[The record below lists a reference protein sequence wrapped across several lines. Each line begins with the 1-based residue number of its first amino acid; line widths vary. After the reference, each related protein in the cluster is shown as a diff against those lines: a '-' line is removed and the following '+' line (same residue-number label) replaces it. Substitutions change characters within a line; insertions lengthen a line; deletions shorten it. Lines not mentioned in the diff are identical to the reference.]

1 MKKAIVLFSVFFL
14 LISCATKPPQ
24 KAAKPGDL
32 YVDGVNLLKNKKY
45 DDAIKKFVEIRENY
59 PFDPISFVA
68 TVKLGDAYFGKR
80 EYILAA
86 GVYDDFFNAH
96 PDDENIP
103 YVVTR
108 LGECYERLSLSFD
121 RDQDYTLKAIERY
134 RYVINRFPASSYR
147 KIADER
153 LKRLEQKLAD
163 RELYIGEFYYKTY
176 QYNASIRRLEYFL
189 KRYPKAMGTEKALY
203 YLSQS
208 YWHLGNIEKG
218 ERYFEVLRID
228 YPKSI
233 YARAPTM
240 ESIRQRKSLKLAKA
254 ELPAISLQEK
264 RPREIELKPE
274 GFQVARREDKNADK
288 LDLFD
293 KTKPID
299 IVSDT
304 MEGFDE
310 EKYVVFKGNVVAKQE
325 DLYIFSDTM
334 EAYVDAET
342 NEIGKAYAKGNVK
355 IVKRERTATCKEA
368 LFDNK
373 EGTIVLKG
381 NVIVYSGTD
390 RLTGDTVTYYVNE
403 DRVVVQGAK
412 DYKAH
417 IKITPK

>member
-1 MKKAIVLFSVFFL
+1 
-14 LISCATKPPQ
+14 
-24 KAAKPGDL
+24 
-32 YVDGVNLLKNKKY
+32 
-45 DDAIKKFVEIRENY
+45 
-59 PFDPISFVA
+59 
-68 TVKLGDAYFGKR
+68 
-80 EYILAA
+80 
-86 GVYDDFFNAH
+86 
-96 PDDENIP
+96 
-103 YVVTR
+103 VTR

-121 RDQDYTLKAIERY
+121 RDQDYTLKAIEKY
-134 RYVINRFPASSYR
+134 RYVINRFPASSYT

-153 LKRLEQKLAD
+153 LKGLEQKLAD

-176 QYNASIRRLEYFL
+176 QYNASIIRLEYFL

-218 ERYFEVLRID
+218 ERYFEVLKID

-240 ESIRQRKSLKLAKA
+240 KTTRQRRSLKLAKA
-254 ELPAISLQEK
+254 KLPAISPEER
-264 RPREIELKPE
+264 RPREIELRPE
-274 GFQVARREDKNADK
+274 GFQVARREDKKADEI
-288 LDLFD
+288 DLFD

-325 DLYIFSDTM
+325 DLYIFSDII
-334 EAYVDAET
+334 EAHVDAET
-342 NEIGKAYAKGNVK
+342 NEIEKAYAKGNVK
-355 IVKRERTATCKEA
+355 IVKRERTATCNEA
-368 LFDNK
+368 LFDNR

-390 RLTGDTVTYYVNE
+390 RLTGDTVTYYVDE

-412 DYKAH
+412 DYKAR